1 MLNILLGWCRH
12 AASER
17 AETKEKTSAFFIQ
30 LLLSKKWF
38 LKPASTEY
46 FGGPSK
52 KSTLFLS
59 LVFIIPCLFR
69 VFCYYYPWSFREEGL
84 GVNGKVEKKTNIRVD
99 HYFYLIPGKFNCVEK
114 CKHGNEISD
123 LYVLW
128 LILVR

>member
-1 MLNILLGWCRH
+1 
-12 AASER
+12 
-17 AETKEKTSAFFIQ
+17 

-69 VFCYYYPWSFREEGL
+69 VFCYYYPWSFREEGHETAAEPIFL
-84 GVNGKVEKKTNIRVD
+84 LQLE
-99 HYFYLIPGKFNCVEK
+99 
-114 CKHGNEISD
+114 
-123 LYVLW
+123 
-128 LILVR
+128 

>member
-1 MLNILLGWCRH
+1 
-12 AASER
+12 
-17 AETKEKTSAFFIQ
+17 

-84 GVNGKVEKKTNIRVD
+84 GVNGKVEKKKTLGLTI
-99 HYFYLIPGKFNCVEK
+99 
-114 CKHGNEISD
+114 IS
-123 LYVLW
+123 
-128 LILVR
+128 I